1 MPTNSPCIGVCRL
14 DNEYCRG
21 CKRHVSEIVDWYNY
35 TNKQKEEV
43 IRRIQDGRKVD
54 SERN

>member
-54 SERN
+54 SESN